1 MSAVFISNF
10 EEVDSKVLE
19 FDESESGLSWIGFA
33 FGLVQ
38 KVASVSIV
46 TMSLKEE
53 GSTLFGFVSEVNF
66 VVLSELVRSMGK
78 LASGIVR
85 TESGL
90 HELFAQF

>member
-1 MSAVFISNF
+1 
-10 EEVDSKVLE
+10 L
-19 FDESESGLSWIGFA
+19 IGFA

-53 GSTLFGFVSEVNF
+53 GSALFGLVSEVSL
-66 VVLSELVRSMGK
+66 VVLSELVRSVCE
-78 LASGIVR
+78 LASGIIR